1 MFWRTCQY
9 HQPFVARLIQDCH
22 SGISRTCRPSLTKG
36 KLQKHQ
42 PIIIQSPFFRSSHSL
57 PAGMKFLFSYRPYH
71 KTSVHMFDKVVYS
84 NQLKRNFSS
93 SPFWL
98 NSLFQYQDN
107 SRPKNSN
114 GIPLFVPVT
123 NSLKTSPVVHCP
135 QSVSSSLTSSSS
147 NGCLQPFT
155 IHSIINAKFYST
167 QSKNSPNQDTTSS
180 PISFNSEPDKSQH
193 LPRSG
198 DLKEDIQTI
207 PNLLTCC
214 RMASA
219 PFVSY
224 LILNSYFS
232 WALGLLVC
240 AGITDVL
247 DGYIARNFKNQNSM
261 LGTALDPLADKI
273 LISFLSVSLTMVDLI
288 PLPLL
293 LVIIGRDLGLIGIFF
308 YIRYV
313 SLPPPKTIKRY
324 FDVTHSTAEISPS
337 LLSKVNTAIQLSLLG
352 LSVAA
357 PVFGFV
363 DHVFLQ
369 TLWYIT
375 ASTTILSA
383 CGYVRERNNVIKI
396 LGADSNLKPGK
407 K

>member
-147 NGCLQPFT
+147 SNGCLQPFI

-198 DLKEDIQTI
+198 DLVRKESLKTYCQI
-207 PNLLTCC
+207 
-214 RMASA
+214 
-219 PFVSY
+219 FV
-224 LILNSYFS
+224 LF
-232 WALGLLVC
+232 LVC
-240 AGITDVL
+240 
-247 DGYIARNFKNQNSM
+247 
-261 LGTALDPLADKI
+261 
-273 LISFLSVSLTMVDLI
+273 SFLFLT
-288 PLPLL
+288 
-293 LVIIGRDLGLIGIFF
+293 
-308 YIRYV
+308 
-313 SLPPPKTIKRY
+313 T
-324 FDVTHSTAEISPS
+324 
-337 LLSKVNTAIQLSLLG
+337 
-352 LSVAA
+352 
-357 PVFGFV
+357 
-363 DHVFLQ
+363 FL
-369 TLWYIT
+369 
-375 ASTTILSA
+375 
-383 CGYVRERNNVIKI
+383 
-396 LGADSNLKPGK
+396 
-407 K
+407 